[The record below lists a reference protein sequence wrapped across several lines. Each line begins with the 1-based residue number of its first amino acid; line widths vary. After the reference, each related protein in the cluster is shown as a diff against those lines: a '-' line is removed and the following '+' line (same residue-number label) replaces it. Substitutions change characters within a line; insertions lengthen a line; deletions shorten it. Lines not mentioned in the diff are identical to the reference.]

1 MIYILED
8 DDNIRKLINYSLK
21 SQNFEVK
28 DFAQPSDFW
37 CALEN
42 RRPHQQNR
50 PHKPNQ
56 AHQQTQPPQQN
67 QSNQANRSNQSPQ
80 QNQLNQPLQANWP
93 DLLLLD
99 IMLPEEDGIS
109 ILKKLR
115 SNPETS
121 SIPVIMLTAKD
132 SEYDVVTGLDA
143 GADDYVTKPFGMMA
157 LVSRIKAVLRRYEKI
172 DTHKELIQAGPLR
185 IDENKHTVFCSDQQL
200 FLTVKEFDL
209 LVLLIKNRGNVLTRE
224 QLLEHI
230 WEISAD
236 VESRTVDVH
245 IRTLRQKLGEAGNSI
260 ETIRGVGYK
269 FN

>member
-1 MIYILED
+1 MVYILED

-21 SQNFEVK
+21 SQGFEVQ
-28 DFAQPSDFW
+28 DFALPSAFW
-37 CALEN
+37 SAL
-42 RRPHQQNR
+42 
-50 PHKPNQ
+50 
-56 AHQQTQPPQQN
+56 QTKN
-67 QSNQANRSNQSPQ
+67 
-80 QNQLNQPLQANWP
+80 P

-115 SNPETS
+115 SNPKTS
-121 SIPVIMLTAKD
+121 TIPVIMLTAKD
-132 SEYDVVTGLDA
+132 SEYDVVTGLDS

-157 LVSRIKAVLRRYEKI
+157 LVSRIKAVLRRYEKS
-172 DTHKELIQAGPLR
+172 DSHKELLEAGGIK
-185 IDENKHTVFCSDQQL
+185 IDENQHTVFAGTQQL

-224 QLLEHI
+224 QLLESV
-230 WEISAD
+230 WGISSAI
-236 VESRTVDVH
+236 ESRTVDVH
-245 IRTLRQKLGEAGNSI
+245 IRTLRAKLGEYEKNI

>member
-21 SQNFEVK
+21 SQGFEVQ
-28 DFAQPSDFW
+28 DFALPSAFW
-37 CALEN
+37 SAL
-42 RRPHQQNR
+42 
-50 PHKPNQ
+50 
-56 AHQQTQPPQQN
+56 QTTN
-67 QSNQANRSNQSPQ
+67 
-80 QNQLNQPLQANWP
+80 P

-115 SNPETS
+115 SNPKTS
-121 SIPVIMLTAKD
+121 TIPVIMLTAKD
-132 SEYDVVTGLDA
+132 SEYDVVTGLDS

-157 LVSRIKAVLRRYEKI
+157 LVSRIKAVLRRYEKS
-172 DTHKELIQAGPLR
+172 DSHKELLEAGGIK
-185 IDENKHTVFCSDQQL
+185 IDENQHTVFAGNQQL

-224 QLLEHI
+224 QLLESV
-230 WEISAD
+230 WGLSSEI
-236 VESRTVDVH
+236 ESRTVDVH
-245 IRTLRQKLGEAGNSI
+245 IRTLRAKLGEYEKNI

-269 FN
+269 FNKEIAQHETKITDL

>member
-21 SQNFEVK
+21 SQGFEVQ
-28 DFAQPSDFW
+28 DFALPSAFW
-37 CALEN
+37 SAL
-42 RRPHQQNR
+42 
-50 PHKPNQ
+50 
-56 AHQQTQPPQQN
+56 QTTN
-67 QSNQANRSNQSPQ
+67 
-80 QNQLNQPLQANWP
+80 P

-115 SNPETS
+115 SNPKTS
-121 SIPVIMLTAKD
+121 TIPVIMLTAKD
-132 SEYDVVTGLDA
+132 SEYDVVTGLDS

-157 LVSRIKAVLRRYEKI
+157 LVSRIKAVLRRYEKS
-172 DTHKELIQAGPLR
+172 DSHKELLEAGGIK
-185 IDENKHTVFCSDQQL
+185 IDENQHTVFAGNQQL

-209 LVLLIKNRGNVLTRE
+209 LVLLIKNSGNVLTRE
-224 QLLEHI
+224 QLLESV
-230 WEISAD
+230 WGLSSEI
-236 VESRTVDVH
+236 ESRTVDVH
-245 IRTLRQKLGEAGNSI
+245 IRTLRAKLGEYEKNI